1 RPLQK
6 KRPAEPRPSFFP
18 AAPLR
23 RPLVDVLD
31 QQLPL
36 ALAMCAEVRKRAG
49 QRIGE
54 ADLDGSSTLCW
65 QAASRSAAAAASAA
79 PASLPIFVFPFC

>member
-1 RPLQK
+1 M
-6 KRPAEPRPSFFP
+6 AAFFFS

-23 RPLVDVLD
+23 RPLVGVLD
-31 QQLPL
+31 HQLQL
-36 ALAMCAEVRKRAG
+36 APAMCAEVRKRAR

-54 ADLDGSSTLCW
+54 ADLDGSFTLCW

-79 PASLPIFVFPFC
+79 PASLPIVVFPSC